1 MRDRHVSILGKS
13 GMGKSTLMLNMIRQD
28 IANGKGVGLIDPAGD
43 LAKQVLSYIPRSRVK
58 DAIFFNPAETPIG
71 INFLSYSSEME
82 RNVIADDLFIIFHR
96 LTEGGGPRMDAILKR
111 AIELLL
117 AIPGNSFFDLYRIF
131 TDDLF
136 LHSLVQ
142 QLPDDSAKKFW
153 KETWPKYPHPVTEEP
168 IVTRMSQFDTSKA
181 LRQITSS
188 NSGLNFYDVLQS
200 GKIFIAALPK
210 GEIGSDTS
218 SILGALLVSQMQL
231 AAFRRA
237 KLPRAER
244 RPFYLFIDEF
254 QNFKT
259 SAFNDIVIE
268 ARKFQLCLTLAT
280 VKTRDLDEQ
289 TKSAM
294 EAVETYIF
302 FRLMDDD
309 ARKFGNS
316 IGRFK
321 PDDLMNLNE
330 HEAIIRRGRAANSQ
344 TFKVSPPP
352 RPKESFANEIIRHT
366 REMFPAPASVQP
378 TVRRN
383 DDDVEPGLPPD

>member
-1 MRDRHVSILGKS
+1 
-13 GMGKSTLMLNMIRQD
+13 
-28 IANGKGVGLIDPAGD
+28 GD

-58 DAIFFNPAETPIG
+58 DTIYFNPAETPIG

-117 AIPGNSFFDLYRIF
+117 AIPGNTFFDLYRIF
-131 TDDLF
+131 TDDMF
-136 LHSLVQ
+136 LHSLVR

-218 SILGALLVSQMQL
+218 SMLGALLVSQMQL
-231 AAFRRA
+231 AAFRRV
-237 KLPRAER
+237 KLPRKER

-289 TKSAM
+289 TRSAM

-309 ARKFGNS
+309 ARKFGGSLGGFNAES
-316 IGRFK
+316 
-321 PDDLMNLNE
+321 LMNL
-330 HEAIIRRGRAANSQ
+330 HPHHAIIRRGRAADTA

-352 RPKESFANEIIRHT
+352 RPKESFADEIILQT
-366 REMFPAPASVQP
+366 REMYPPSVRLGLASLQGD
-378 TVRRN
+378 
-383 DDDVEPGLPPD
+383 DDDVKPGLPPE